1 MTKNNLFNQ
10 IKNSE
15 QIIREKAIIE
25 IIFQKLEAT
34 GQLEEFNKMLD
45 DNWKEHEKERK
56 TISKKL
62 EETE

>member
-15 QIIREKAIIE
+15 QIIQEKAIIE
-25 IIFQKLEAT
+25 IIFQKLEAI

-45 DNWKEHEKERK
+45 DNWKEHEKERE